1 MNLNIILKVIKMRFK
16 YLFVGLMLLI
26 LATSITAIAA
36 ADDYESLGDYTFD
49 IPDGFKIL
57 DKTNETL
64 TMQAEENHTVVVYK
78 LDEISDFEGIKSIVE
93 ELGAKFG
100 DDQTF
105 QSGNFNVTQSNF
117 TSDDIQGWAYV
128 CDDGSGSGILVV
140 DSLPAGDDAPSPED
154 NPARQ
159 VVDSLE

>member
-1 MNLNIILKVIKMRFK
+1 MRFK

-49 IPDGFKIL
+49 IPDGYKL
-57 DKTNETL
+57 VDKTNEMITF
-64 TMQAEENHTVVVYK
+64 QADENHSVIVYK
-78 LDEISDFEGIKSIVE
+78 LDNANDFDSLKSLAE

-100 DDQTF
+100 DNQTF

-117 TSDDIQGWAYV
+117 TFKDIKGLAYV
-128 CDDGSGSGILVV
+128 CDDGSGGNIFVAYG
-140 DSLPAGDDAPSPED
+140 LPTSDDDPSPED
-154 NPARQ
+154 NPAK
-159 VVDSLE
+159 VVLDSLE

>member
-1 MNLNIILKVIKMRFK
+1 MRFK

-49 IPDGFKIL
+49 IPDGYKL
-57 DKTNETL
+57 VDKTNEMITF
-64 TMQAEENHTVVVYK
+64 QADENHSVIVYK
-78 LDEISDFEGIKSIVE
+78 LDNANDFDSLKSLAE

-100 DDQTF
+100 DNQTF

-117 TSDDIQGWAYV
+117 TFKDIKGLAYV
-128 CDDGSGSGILVV
+128 CDDGSGGNIFVAYG
-140 DSLPAGDDAPSPED
+140 LPTSEDDPSPED
-154 NPARQ
+154 NPAK
-159 VVDSLE
+159 VVLDSLE

>member
-1 MNLNIILKVIKMRFK
+1 MRFK

-49 IPDGFKIL
+49 IPDGYKL
-57 DKTNETL
+57 VDKTNEMITF
-64 TMQAEENHTVVVYK
+64 QADEDHSVIVYK
-78 LDEISDFEGIKSIVE
+78 LDNANDFDSLKSLAE

-100 DDQTF
+100 DNQTF

-117 TSDDIQGWAYV
+117 TFKDIKGLAYV
-128 CDDGSGSGILVV
+128 CDDGSGGNIFVAYG
-140 DSLPAGDDAPSPED
+140 LPGSEDDPSPED
-154 NPARQ
+154 NPAK
-159 VVDSLE
+159 VVLDSLE

>member
-1 MNLNIILKVIKMRFK
+1 MRFK

-49 IPDGFKIL
+49 VPDGYKL
-57 DKTNETL
+57 VDKTNEMITF
-64 TMQAEENHTVVVYK
+64 QADENHSVIVYK
-78 LDEISDFEGIKSIVE
+78 LDNANDFDSLKSLAE

-100 DDQTF
+100 DNQTF

-117 TSDDIQGWAYV
+117 TFKDIKGLAYV
-128 CDDGSGSGILVV
+128 CDDGSGGNIFVAYG
-140 DSLPAGDDAPSPED
+140 LPTSDDDPSPED
-154 NPARQ
+154 NPAK
-159 VVDSLE
+159 VVLDSLE

>member
-1 MNLNIILKVIKMRFK
+1 MRFK

-49 IPDGFKIL
+49 IPDGYKL
-57 DKTNETL
+57 VDKTNEMITF
-64 TMQAEENHTVVVYK
+64 QADENHSMIVYK
-78 LDEISDFEGIKSIVE
+78 LDNANDFDSLKSLAE

-100 DDQTF
+100 DNQTF

-117 TSDDIQGWAYV
+117 TFKDIKGLAYV
-128 CDDGSGSGILVV
+128 CDDGSGGNIFVAYG
-140 DSLPAGDDAPSPED
+140 LPTSEDDPSPED
-154 NPARQ
+154 NPAK
-159 VVDSLE
+159 VVLDSLE

>member
-1 MNLNIILKVIKMRFK
+1 MRFK

-49 IPDGFKIL
+49 IPDGYKL
-57 DKTNETL
+57 VDKNNEMITF
-64 TMQAEENHTVVVYK
+64 QADENHSVIVYK
-78 LDEISDFEGIKSIVE
+78 LDNANDFDSLKSLAE

-100 DDQTF
+100 DNQTF

-117 TSDDIQGWAYV
+117 TFKDIKGLAYV
-128 CDDGSGSGILVV
+128 CDDGSGGNIFVAYG
-140 DSLPAGDDAPSPED
+140 LPTSEDDPSPED
-154 NPARQ
+154 NPAK
-159 VVDSLE
+159 VVLDSLE

>member
-49 IPDGFKIL
+49 IPDGYKL
-57 DKTNETL
+57 VDKTNEMITF
-64 TMQAEENHTVVVYK
+64 QADENHSVIVYK
-78 LDEISDFEGIKSIVE
+78 LDNANDFDSLKSLAE

-100 DDQTF
+100 DNQTF

-117 TSDDIQGWAYV
+117 TFKDIKGLAYV
-128 CDDGSGSGILVV
+128 CDDGSGGNIFVAYGLPTSE
-140 DSLPAGDDAPSPED
+140 DDPSLED
-154 NPARQ
+154 NPAK
-159 VVDSLE
+159 VVLDSLE

>member
-1 MNLNIILKVIKMRFK
+1 MRFK

-49 IPDGFKIL
+49 IPDGYKL
-57 DKTNETL
+57 VDKTNEMITF
-64 TMQAEENHTVVVYK
+64 QADENHSVIVYK
-78 LDEISDFEGIKSIVE
+78 LDNANDFDSLKSLAE

-100 DDQTF
+100 DNQTF

-117 TSDDIQGWAYV
+117 TFKDIKGLAYV
-128 CDDGSGSGILVV
+128 CDDGSGGNIFVAYG
-140 DSLPAGDDAPSPED
+140 LPTSEDNPSPED
-154 NPARQ
+154 NPAKI
-159 VVDSLE
+159 VLDSLE

>member
-1 MNLNIILKVIKMRFK
+1 MRFK

-36 ADDYESLGDYTFD
+36 DDDYESLGDYTFD
-49 IPDGFKIL
+49 IPDGYKL
-57 DKTNETL
+57 VDKTNEMITF
-64 TMQAEENHTVVVYK
+64 QADENHSVIVYK
-78 LDEISDFEGIKSIVE
+78 LDNANDFDSLKSLAE

-100 DDQTF
+100 DNQTF
-105 QSGNFNVTQSNF
+105 QSGNFNVTQTNF

-128 CDDGSGSGILVV
+128 CDDGSGGGLLVV
-140 DSLPAGDDAPSPED
+140 DSLPAGEDAPSPED
-154 NPARQ
+154 NPGRQ

>member
-1 MNLNIILKVIKMRFK
+1 MRFK

-49 IPDGFKIL
+49 IPDGYKIL

-64 TMQAEENHTVVVYK
+64 TMQAEENHTVIVYK
-78 LDEISDFEGIKSIVE
+78 LDEISDFEGIKSIVK

-100 DDQTF
+100 DNQTF
-105 QSGNFNVTQSNF
+105 QSGNFNVTQTNF
-117 TSDDIQGWAYV
+117 TFKDIKGLAYV
-128 CDDGSGSGILVV
+128 CDDGSGGNIFVAYG
-140 DSLPAGDDAPSPED
+140 LPTSDDDPSPED
-154 NPARQ
+154 NPAKI
-159 VVDSLE
+159 VLDSLE